1 MASDSVQIIQT
12 DIPGVVE
19 VRLNR
24 PEKHNALNT
33 GLFSSL
39 AEAGDRLKTEPGLR
53 AVVISGNGRS
63 FCAGLDMGNFANMAE
78 GGGAGAT
85 GDNGLE
91 KRTHGISNL
100 PQYIAMVWRE
110 VPVPVIAAVQGV
122 VFGGGLQVALGADM
136 RIATPDSQWSVME
149 IKWGLVPDMGGLVLL
164 NELVRP
170 DQARELCYTGRVF
183 DGNEALSLG
192 LATRLAGQPREEALA
207 VAQAIASK
215 NPDAIRAMKRMLNNA
230 ITPEETAA
238 RILLEESVEQDRI
251 IGSPNQ
257 VEAVMA
263 NIEKRA
269 PEFKDP
275 AA

>member
-122 VFGGGLQVALGADM
+122 AVCRWRWVPICGLPHRTPSGPLWRSSGAWC
-136 RIATPDSQWSVME
+136 RTW
-149 IKWGLVPDMGGLVLL
+149 
-164 NELVRP
+164 
-170 DQARELCYTGRVF
+170 
-183 DGNEALSLG
+183 
-192 LATRLAGQPREEALA
+192 
-207 VAQAIASK
+207 
-215 NPDAIRAMKRMLNNA
+215 
-230 ITPEETAA
+230 AA
-238 RILLEESVEQDRI
+238 WCC
-251 IGSPNQ
+251 
-257 VEAVMA
+257 
-263 NIEKRA
+263 
-269 PEFKDP
+269 
-275 AA
+275 